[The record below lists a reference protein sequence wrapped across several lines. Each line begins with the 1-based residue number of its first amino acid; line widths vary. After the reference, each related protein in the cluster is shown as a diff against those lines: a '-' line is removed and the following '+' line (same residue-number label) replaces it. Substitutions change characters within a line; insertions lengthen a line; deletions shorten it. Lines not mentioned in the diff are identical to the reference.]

1 MNISFCK
8 PFILTAC
15 LFPHCCGKNFWAK
28 GCNRHLRVCKTFKSF
43 YKLFGM
49 KLWQFCLLPLVT
61 AIKQFGKNF
70 QLALRNMND
79 TVRMAGNIPV
89 AIGILDAWNRRGGF
103 ALVTLC
109 DAFSIVEVT
118 DGVERHHQWTTIH
131 I

>member
-1 MNISFCK
+1 
-8 PFILTAC
+8 
-15 LFPHCCGKNFWAK
+15 
-28 GCNRHLRVCKTFKSF
+28 
-43 YKLFGM
+43 M

-70 QLALRNMND
+70 QLALRDMD
-79 TVRMAGNIPV
+79 DAVRVAGSIPV
-89 AIGILDAWNRRGGF
+89 AIGILDAWNRRGGL